1 MSGKTMSDPMTNT
14 DVEDVLASIRR
25 LVSDNG
31 RPGSASVQQPPSDR
45 LVLTPSLRVP
55 EGEDADE
62 AGFEDEIG
70 ADEEIADAFDDQDGA
85 DDLQGKD
92 DDALST
98 FAQTAFRTSR
108 PAPDRMN
115 VRENGFMPADDSA
128 VVAKLSAD
136 LSARDVSDAAIPA
149 QEALPSD
156 PMTVPDETTD
166 AGEATA
172 TSYPEDEAPSAEASE
187 SSIVPED
194 WESEVDHLDA
204 PHGDHEREEM
214 GEPGEPLVAEPHD
227 ADGLADDEHSM
238 SAIDVEVE
246 DLPEDPLTP
255 VEKSLSE
262 KIAALET
269 LVGARRD
276 QFEPDDPGTDAYA
289 GTEPPAMEWEDT
301 EPDAEA
307 APAEMSGELADDAAQ
322 PGAIDDIV
330 QQAAQ
335 DAVEDVIAGQV
346 QPAQDLPEP
355 DVSQNIQS
363 DAEDAEEKGLSTPYH
378 AAQDATRAMLFGSSE
393 DDILDEDAL
402 RELISDIV
410 REELQG
416 ALGER
421 ITRNVRKLVRREIH
435 RALAAQDLE

>member
-1 MSGKTMSDPMTNT
+1 MSDPMTNT

-62 AGFEDEIG
+62 VGFEDEIEIE
-70 ADEEIADAFDDQDGA
+70 ADEAIADAFDDQDGA
-85 DDLQGKD
+85 DDLQGTD

-98 FAQTAFRTSR
+98 FAETAFRTSR

-136 LSARDVSDAAIPA
+136 LSARGVPDAAMPE
-149 QEALPSD
+149 QEAPPND
-156 PMTVPDETTD
+156 PMTVSDDTID
-166 AGEATA
+166 GGDATA
-172 TSYPEDEAPSAEASE
+172 TSDPEEGTLSADASG

-194 WESEVDHLDA
+194 WASEVDHLDA
-204 PHGDHEREEM
+204 PDGEEM
-214 GEPGEPLVAEPHD
+214 DEPGGPLDTEAYDNEE
-227 ADGLADDEHSM
+227 GLEDEEHTT
-238 SAIDVEVE
+238 SASDVEVE
-246 DLPEDPLTP
+246 DLPEDPLAP

-307 APAEMSGELADDAAQ
+307 ATAEMSGELVDDAAQ
-322 PGAIDDIV
+322 PGTVEDIA
-330 QQAAQ
+330 QQIAQ
-335 DAVEDVIAGQV
+335 DAVEDIIAGQV

-355 DVSQNIQS
+355 DVSQNTQS
-363 DAEDAEEKGLSTPYH
+363 DAEGAEEKDLATPHH
-378 AAQDATRAMLFGSSE
+378 AAPDTTRAMLFGSSD